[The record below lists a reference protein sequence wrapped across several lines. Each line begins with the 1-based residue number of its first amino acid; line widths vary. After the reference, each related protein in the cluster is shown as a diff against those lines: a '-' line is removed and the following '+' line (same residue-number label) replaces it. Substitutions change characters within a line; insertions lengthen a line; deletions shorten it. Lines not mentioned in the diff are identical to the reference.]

1 MVSSD
6 PLVVI
11 FASKCDL
18 LDPLGRKILKKHIFL
33 DPVKAAEAAQL
44 KSLTGTLLKKVLAPS
59 VAGGVQS
66 DTPKPRAAGRSS
78 GPPLSDLRRK
88 PMTKEIKDQIKGGAA
103 IRRSRFCSLTV

>member
-6 PLVVI
+6 PLVAMSPRNVTRLI
-11 FASKCDL
+11 HLVEKFSKNTF
-18 LDPLGRKILKKHIFL
+18 FL

-44 KSLTGTLLKKVLAPS
+44 KSLTGTLLKKYGPLS
-59 VAGGVQS
+59 AGGVQS

-88 PMTKEIKDQIKGGAA
+88 PMTKEMKDQIKGGAA
-103 IRRSRFCSLTV
+103 IRRSRSAR